1 MTLRLPRYQI
11 LSRNTGE
18 LLAVVPGE
26 THQEAWYAFKRRYR
40 KQQQLPRH
48 DFIVRKAVP

>member
-1 MTLRLPRYQI
+1 MTLRKPRYWI
-11 LSRNTGE
+11 LSRTSGE

-26 THQEAWYAFKRRYR
+26 THAEAWYAFKRRQ
-40 KQQQLPRH
+40 KLKLPRH

>member
-26 THQEAWYAFKRRYR
+26 THQEAWYAFKRRHR
-40 KQQQLPRH
+40 KLKLPRH

>member
-18 LLAVVPGE
+18 LLAVVLGGS
-26 THQEAWYAFKRRYR
+26 HAEAWYAFKRRYR
-40 KQQQLPRH
+40 KQQLPRH